1 MACIPIKIFQL
12 LLMNFL
18 ILMISK
24 LNLVNGKKFN
34 SSHLKRN
41 NLRVLWDNTI
51 DYDTSNRYDE
61 DLESI
66 KQCKNSEYKY
76 FIQYVTGHQVTFDK
90 AIETKYAV
98 SLLKLL
104 FNKYLTFKILG
115 AAN

>member
-1 MACIPIKIFQL
+1 MIFQI
-12 LLMNFL
+12 NV
-18 ILMISK
+18 I
-24 LNLVNGKKFN
+24 NGKKLN
-34 SSHLKRN
+34 SSYSKKN

-51 DYDTSNRYDE
+51 EYDTSNRYDE